1 VCIEVLT
8 SKQTC
13 AKIINEEGKGKKE
26 ESPLPFRFSF
36 THPKRPTGTR
46 PQPCGLTARRVF
58 TLCPTLSTFAR
69 AKYKCLRRISRKKR
83 GLGAVCAERQDCS
96 CLKDSPSSTYI
107 QSLSFYLIRTLLLL
121 SLLLFV
127 LFNYPEIN
135 TQTVYGYKS

>member
-1 VCIEVLT
+1 MTYFKARLAQIVLHPSFLHT
-8 SKQTC
+8 TTFTTFT
-13 AKIINEEGKGKKE
+13 AKFQL
-26 ESPLPFRFSF
+26 PL
-36 THPKRPTGTR
+36 
-46 PQPCGLTARRVF
+46 
-58 TLCPTLSTFAR
+58 
-69 AKYKCLRRISRKKR
+69 YKCLRRISRKKR